1 MQRKG
6 NNLKEIE
13 THDSEHSSGP
23 WDIRFYHSIISALSL
38 LKALPPSTLN
48 IPWCPYYLVL
58 QTSGISWKVVATK
71 ESLVARS

>member
-6 NNLKEIE
+6 NNLKEIK
-13 THDSEHSSGP
+13 THDSKHSSGP
-23 WDIRFYHSIISALSL
+23 WDIRFYHLCSLSTESPT
-38 LKALPPSTLN
+38 PPPTLN